1 MSYEN
6 DFQILHEEIKK
17 LGKHNIYEQAKF
29 ASLKEQILGVLKSL
43 YGETSREYRVV
54 RLTKS
59 PATVMKVMNHI
70 ATRAISVNNTLAVNI

>member
-1 MSYEN
+1 MNNKY
-6 DFQILHEEIKK
+6 DFKTLHEEINK
-17 LGKHNIYEQAKF
+17 LGKHNIYDQRKF
-29 ASLKEQILGVLKSL
+29 SSLKVQILNHLQNN

-70 ATRAISVNNTLAVNI
+70 AARTTSKLAVSI